1 MRGWLKHY
9 LGEIQLPLPQ
19 ERPTDPLCY
28 ACAFMI
34 LASLVLGGVSRIGFL
49 SDTILALLSIPLLA
63 WGIWRLFD
71 IELSR
76 QMRGALWFCVAL
88 VAIPLFQLVP
98 LPGWLWTLLPHRQIS
113 AESFALMRESVPW
126 MPTSV
131 SPEATWLSAISLL
144 PPLSLFVGIVL
155 LGYRDR
161 RWLSLVIIAVGVISA
176 FLGVLQ
182 VAQGPSSPLRFYQF
196 TNPTEAVGFFA
207 NRNHFAALV
216 NVLVVLTAAWAI
228 QAGTAA
234 GSALK
239 RREFDTLPIIAAVAC
254 FAIFVLL
261 LAAQAMARSRAGIGL
276 AMVALL
282 AAFSLAIA
290 DRRGATGEASTTNR
304 LFFAAIALAVLLIVQ
319 LALYR
324 ILERFEVDP
333 FEDERF
339 NYVVNTL
346 KAAMA
351 YLPVGSGVGTFV
363 PVYQLFEPPQDFHV
377 NAHLNRAHNEFVEA
391 WLETGILGLV
401 LMGWFVAWF
410 GRKALE
416 IWRNVANPADAI
428 DRSLARSAT
437 VIIPLIGAHAFFDY
451 PLRTSAMMAMVAFAC
466 ALLITPPASALL
478 RQPILTPQARRARRS
493 EMAAKPVPALAISP
507 LPNAVTNSPQALPA
521 PTRGER
527 WGTEIQWPDEWR
539 SLSESPDAQSEPPKR
554 P

>member
-1 MRGWLKHY
+1 MRSWLKRY
-9 LGEIQLPLPQ
+9 VCEIHLRLPRKQ
-19 ERPTDPLCY
+19 ATDPLFY
-28 ACAFMI
+28 ACASMI
-34 LASLVLGGVSRIGFL
+34 VASLVLGGVSRNGFI
-49 SDTILALLSIPLLA
+49 SDTILALLAIPLLA

-71 IELSR
+71 IEISR
-76 QMRGALWFCVAL
+76 QMRGALWFCLAL
-88 VAIPLFQLVP
+88 VALPLLQLVP
-98 LPGWLWTLLPHRQIS
+98 LPGWLWTLLPHREIS
-113 AESFALMRESVPW
+113 AESFALMRQSVPW
-126 MPTSV
+126 MPISV
-131 SPEATWLSAISLL
+131 SPEATWLSALSLL

-161 RWLSLVIIAVGVISA
+161 RWLSLVVIAVGVISA

-182 VAQGPSSPLRFYQF
+182 VAQGPSSSLRFFQF
-196 TNPTEAVGFFA
+196 TNPFEAVGFFA

-216 NVLVVLTAAWAI
+216 NVLVVLTAAWAV
-228 QAGTAA
+228 QTGTEA

-239 RREFDTLPIIAAVAC
+239 HRKFDTVPTIAALGC
-254 FAIFVLL
+254 FVILVLL
-261 LAAQAMARSRAGIGL
+261 LVAQAMARSRAGIAL
-276 AMVALL
+276 TMVALL

-290 DRRGATGEASTTNR
+290 DRRGATGESSTTSR
-304 LFFAAIALAVLLIVQ
+304 LFFGAIALAVLLVVQ

-339 NYVVNTL
+339 TYVVNTL

-363 PVYQLFEPPQDFHV
+363 PVYQLFEPPQDFHA
-377 NAHLNRAHNEFVEA
+377 NAHLNRAHNEFVES

-401 LMGWFVAWF
+401 LIGWFVAWF
-410 GRKALE
+410 GRRALE
-416 IWRNVANPADAI
+416 IWRNVAHPADAI

-451 PLRTSAMMAMVAFAC
+451 PLRTSAMMAIVSFAC

-478 RQPILTPQARRARRS
+478 RQPILTPQTRRARLGNV
-493 EMAAKPVPALAISP
+493 AAQPVPALAISP
-507 LPNAVTNSPQALPA
+507 LPSAVTNSPQALPA

-527 WGTEIQWPDEWR
+527 WGTDIQWPDEWR
-539 SLSESPDAQSEPPKR
+539 SLSDPDPANGHD
-554 P
+554 